1 MPSSRHE
8 ERARRLAAS
17 AGISIEMARNVV
29 HNVVSADAVSPY
41 VHYTNTSYPSSD
53 TLNDMNPHDSKFKEK
68 IKKETKKR
76 HLSREERQRLH
87 KPLSDILPDEIPRR
101 AVDLKFDD
109 IVSSIS

>member
-1 MPSSRHE
+1 MPSSSHE
-8 ERARRLAAS
+8 ERARRLAES
-17 AGISIEMARNVV
+17 AGISIEMARKVV
-29 HNVVSADAVSPY
+29 FSHAASPFG
-41 VHYTNTSYPSSD
+41 HYTNTDYQSTD

-68 IKKETKKR
+68 IREETKKR